1 MLWPLVGTYS
11 KQLQSRVP
19 LTPSSLS
26 KLWSR
31 IQALVK
37 DSTAMNN
44 MRAT

>member
-11 KQLQSRVP
+11 KYLQQGANDCQQSVRG
-19 LTPSSLS
+19 
-26 KLWSR
+26 
-31 IQALVK
+31 LVK